1 MTFPKLG
8 SLFLIAGLTSLSTL
22 ASAQNPTPA
31 QAQQMLQNNPAL
43 IQQLRQ
49 KIMTSGLT
57 PDQVRARLRAE
68 GYPESLLDAYLPGA
82 SMGSDTSAV
91 LDDVFTALTQ
101 LGIADTVDVDLL
113 RCGVDPDSLAILE
126 TLPAGPGDS
135 AQNARRIAERR
146 RNARSRCLA
155 QEDSLLRGLS
165 KVGAANA
172 DSGFTIF
179 GLDFFRNRESTQFDA
194 NLSGPVDANYRIG
207 PGDRLVLVLTGD
219 VEQSYSLDVT
229 REGFIVIPQV
239 GQIFVNQL
247 TMREL
252 ENVLY
257 SRLGRVYSG
266 VRRGGGATTHF
277 YVTPARLG
285 SNQIFV
291 TGDVVRP
298 GSFRVS
304 SAGTALTALYAA
316 LGPSDEGSLRQVL
329 IRRGGAVV
337 DTLDVYDYL
346 LNGNTAHDVRL
357 VNGDLVF
364 VPIHGGRV
372 RIVGE
377 VARPATYEMRP
388 NETLADALRFAGG
401 FTATAARRRVQIE
414 RIVPPAQRT
423 AGGRDR
429 VVTEIVSD
437 EFITG
442 TGPSIAVLPG
452 DVIRVF
458 SVASRV
464 RNRIVVNGNVW
475 SPGSQGLAPGMR
487 VSDALKLAGGVKP
500 DVYLGQVLIT
510 RTLPDSTRLQLR
522 AALRD
527 TSGAVINDLPLQEDD
542 EIRVFS
548 MTEFRPPRYVAING
562 AVQRGGRFAYREGM
576 TVRDLVLLAGGL
588 DQSAYLNEAE
598 VARLPKDRSGGVTA
612 TTFRVPL
619 DSSYI
624 FERTPDGKYLGPPG
638 MPAPSGPNPE
648 VIVDPYD
655 NVLILRQPNWELQ
668 RTAVIAGEVKY
679 PGRYSLRTKTEKITD
694 LITRAGGLTP
704 DAYANG
710 VVFYRTR
717 QGVGRIGIELRD
729 VLRDA
734 KSLDNLPLIDGD
746 SLFIPRYNAVVNVQ
760 GAVNSP
766 IAVTFSPGKTIE
778 YYIRA
783 AGGPTQ
789 KADVKR
795 AYVRQPNG
803 KVEARESNF
812 LLPDGV
818 PKPNAGSTVY
828 VPARDPGD
836 KPLDFLSSAGAI
848 AQIAATLV
856 TLVIALRR

>member
-1 MTFPKLG
+1 MTFSKLG
-8 SLFLIAGLTSLSTL
+8 SLFFIAGLFSITSL
-22 ASAQNPTPA
+22 ASAQQPSSA

-43 IQQLRQ
+43 LQQLRQ

-68 GYPESLLDAYLPGA
+68 GYPENLLDAYLPGA
-82 SMGSDTSAV
+82 TGAVDSTAVSA
-91 LDDVFTALTQ
+91 DVFSALTQ
-101 LGIADTVDVDLL
+101 IGIADTTEVDLL
-113 RCGVDPDSLAILE
+113 RCGVDTDSLTIPD
-126 TLPAGPGDS
+126 TLPSGLIDT
-135 AQNARRIAERR
+135 AQNARRIADRR
-146 RNARSRCLA
+146 RTARARCLA
-155 QEDSLLRGLS
+155 QEDSLVRGLNKS
-165 KVGAANA
+165 KVDV
-172 DSGFTIF
+172 DSGFVIF
-179 GLDFFRNRESTQFDA
+179 GLDFFRNRSTQFDP

-207 PGDRLVLVLTGD
+207 PGDKLVIVLTGD

-229 REGFIVIPQV
+229 REGFIIVPQV

-247 TMREL
+247 TMAEL

-266 VRRGGGATTHF
+266 VRRGAGATTHF

-291 TGDVVRP
+291 TGDVLRP
-298 GSFRVS
+298 GSYRVS
-304 SAGTALTALYAA
+304 SAGTALTALYGA
-316 LGPSDEGSLRQVL
+316 LGPSDNGNMRQVL
-329 IRRGGAVV
+329 IRRGGVAV

-357 VNGDLVF
+357 TNGDLVF
-364 VPIHGGRV
+364 VPIHGPRV

-414 RIVPPAQRT
+414 RIVPPAQRGL
-423 AGGRDR
+423 GGRDR

-437 EFITG
+437 DFTNG
-442 TGPSIAVLPG
+442 TGPSVAVLPG
-452 DVIRVF
+452 DLIRVF

-464 RNRIVVNGNVW
+464 RNRIFVHGDVW
-475 SPGSQGLAPGMR
+475 SPGSQGIAPGMR
-487 VSDALKLAGGVKP
+487 VSDVLKLAGGVKS

-527 TSGAVINDLPLQEDD
+527 TSGAVINDLPVQEDD
-542 EIRVFS
+542 DIRVFS
-548 MTEFRPPRYVAING
+548 MSEFRPTRYVAING
-562 AVQRGGRFAYREGM
+562 AVRKSGQFPFREGM
-576 TVRDLVLLAGGL
+576 TIRDLALLAGGL
-588 DQSAYLNEAE
+588 DQSAYLTEAE
-598 VARLPKDRSGGVTA
+598 VARLPENRTGGVTA
-612 TTFRVPL
+612 RTFRVPL
-619 DSSYI
+619 DSSYL
-624 FERTPDGKYLGPPG
+624 FERGPDGKYLGPPG
-638 MPAPSGPNPE
+638 LPASSGPNPE
-648 VIVDPYD
+648 VTVQPYD

-710 VVFYRTR
+710 VTFYRSSN
-717 QGVGRIGIELRD
+717 GVGRIGIELPD
-729 VLRDA
+729 VLRNP
-734 KSLDNLPLIDGD
+734 KSLDNLPLQDGD

-766 IAVTFSPGKTIE
+766 VAVTYSPGKSLE

-783 AGGPTQ
+783 AGGPSR
-789 KADVKR
+789 KADIKR
-795 AYVRQPNG
+795 AYVTQPNG
-803 KVEARESNF
+803 KVEARQSNF
-812 LLPDGV
+812 LFPDGI
-818 PKPNAGSTVY
+818 PQPSAGSTVY
-828 VPARDPGD
+828 VPERDPAD
-836 KPLDFLSSAGAI
+836 KPLDFLQSAGAI

>member
-1 MTFPKLG
+1 MTFSKLG
-8 SLFLIAGLTSLSTL
+8 SLLIIAGLFSISAL
-22 ASAQNPTPA
+22 ASAQQPSSA

-43 IQQLRQ
+43 LQQLRQ

-68 GYPESLLDAYLPGA
+68 GYPENLLDAYLPGA
-82 SMGSDTSAV
+82 TGVTDSTGVSG
-91 LDDVFTALTQ
+91 DVFSALTQ
-101 LGIADTVDVDLL
+101 LGIADSTEVDLL
-113 RCGVDPDSLAILE
+113 RCGVDTDSLTIPD
-126 TLPAGPGDS
+126 TLRSGLIDTTQNLIRVTDKRRAVR
-135 AQNARRIAERR
+135 AQ
-146 RNARSRCLA
+146 CLA
-155 QEDSLLRGLS
+155 QEDSLVRGLRNS
-165 KVGAANA
+165 KRDV
-172 DSGFTIF
+172 DSGFVIF
-179 GLDFFRNRESTQFDA
+179 GLDFFRNRSTQFNP

-229 REGFIVIPQV
+229 REGFVIVPQV

-247 TMREL
+247 TMAEM

-266 VRRGGGATTHF
+266 VRRGTGATTHF

-291 TGDVVRP
+291 TGDVLRP
-298 GSFRVS
+298 ASYRVS
-304 SAGTALTALYAA
+304 SAGTALTALYGA
-316 LGPSDEGSLRQVL
+316 LGPSDNGSMRQVL
-329 IRRGGAVV
+329 IRRGGVAV

-357 VNGDLVF
+357 NNGDLVF
-364 VPIHGGRV
+364 VPIHGPRV

-423 AGGRDR
+423 LAGRDR
-429 VVTEIVSD
+429 VVTDIVSD
-437 EFITG
+437 EFTNG
-442 TGPSIAVLPG
+442 TGPSVAVLPG

-464 RNRIVVNGNVW
+464 RNRIFVRGDVW
-475 SPGSQGLAPGMR
+475 SPGSQGMAPGMR

-500 DVYLGQVLIT
+500 DVYLGQVLIS
-510 RTLPDSTRLQLR
+510 RTLSDSTRLQLR

-527 TSGAVINDLPLQEDD
+527 TTGAVINDLPLQEDD

-548 MTEFRPPRYVAING
+548 MSEFRPTRYVAING
-562 AVQRGGRFAYREGM
+562 AVRKSGQFPFREGM
-576 TVRDLVLLAGGL
+576 TIRDLVLLAGGL

-598 VARLPKDRSGGVTA
+598 VARLPENRTGGVTA
-612 TTFRVPL
+612 RTFRVPL

-624 FERTPDGKYLGPPG
+624 FERGPDGKYLGPPG
-638 MPAPSGPNPE
+638 LPGPSGPNPE
-648 VIVDPYD
+648 VTVDPYD

-668 RTAVIAGEVKY
+668 RTAVISGEVKY
-679 PGRYSLRTKTEKITD
+679 PGRYSLRTKTEKLTD

-710 VVFYRTR
+710 VTFYRTR
-717 QGVGRIGIELRD
+717 NGVGRIGIELPD
-729 VLRDA
+729 VLRNA
-734 KSLDNLPLIDGD
+734 KSLDNLPLQDGD
-746 SLFIPRYNAVVNVQ
+746 SLFIPRYNAVVSVQ

-766 IAVTFSPGKTIE
+766 VAVTYSPGKNLD

-783 AGGPTQ
+783 AGGPSK
-789 KADVKR
+789 KADLKR
-795 AYVRQPNG
+795 TYVTQPNG
-803 KVEARESNF
+803 KVEARESHF
-812 LLPDGV
+812 LLPDGI
-818 PKPNAGSTVY
+818 PKPRAGSTVH
-828 VPARDPGD
+828 VPEKDASDAAFS
-836 KPLDFLSSAGAI
+836 LLQNAGAI